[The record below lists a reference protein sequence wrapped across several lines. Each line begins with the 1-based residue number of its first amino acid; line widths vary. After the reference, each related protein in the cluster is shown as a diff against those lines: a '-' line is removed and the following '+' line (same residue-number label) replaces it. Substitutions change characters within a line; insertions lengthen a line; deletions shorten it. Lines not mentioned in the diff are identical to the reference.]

1 MRLEHEQVEHLK
13 GEIKRIVG
21 KRLDLT
27 QYQLFFFGSRVSGRG
42 DEHSDI
48 DIGIEGKEPIPS
60 LTRSKIEEDIE
71 NLPIL
76 YKIDFV
82 DFKTVS
88 EDFYRIAKQTIEPIE

>member
-1 MRLEHEQVEHLK
+1 MRLEHEKLEQLK
-13 GEIKRIVG
+13 SQIKEIVG
-21 KRLDLT
+21 KRLDLA

-48 DIGIEGKEPIPS
+48 DIGIEGKEPIPV
-60 LTRSKIEEDIE
+60 LTRSEIEEDIE

-88 EDFYRIAKQTIEPIE
+88 DDFYRIAKQSIEPID

>member
-1 MRLEHEQVEHLK
+1 MRLEHEKLEKLK
-13 GEIKRIVG
+13 AEIKQIVG
-21 KRLDLT
+21 KRLNLT
-27 QYQLFFFGSRVSGRG
+27 QYQLFFFGSRVSGHG

-48 DIGIEGKEPIPS
+48 DIGIEGKEPVPV
-60 LTRSKIEEDIE
+60 LTRMEIEEDIE
-71 NLPIL
+71 NLPVL